1 MESFDLEKVNLDLLR
16 RKCCFVSGQKLTYD
30 NEYED
35 ESKKKVFK
43 NCFEMGDI
51 IPIKRKKEVVVGSD
65 LAEEIKEAS
74 KLLPS
79 NDEESQRGDK
89 NSIPDFKSS
98 ITDEEKKDLLSK
110 FELIQTRKITY
121 DKPILIIYNP
131 SSGRHTNLI
140 PLIEIRLTKEKIPF
154 EFKRT

>member
-1 MESFDLEKVNLDLLR
+1 
-16 RKCCFVSGQKLTYD
+16 
-30 NEYED
+30 
-35 ESKKKVFK
+35 
-43 NCFEMGDI
+43 MGDI
-51 IPIKRKKEVVVGSD
+51 IPIKRKKEVAVDPD
-65 LAEEIKEAS
+65 LAEEVKEAS

-110 FELIQTRKITY
+110 FELIQTRRITY

-140 PLIEIRLTKEKIPF
+140 PLIESRLTKEKIPF